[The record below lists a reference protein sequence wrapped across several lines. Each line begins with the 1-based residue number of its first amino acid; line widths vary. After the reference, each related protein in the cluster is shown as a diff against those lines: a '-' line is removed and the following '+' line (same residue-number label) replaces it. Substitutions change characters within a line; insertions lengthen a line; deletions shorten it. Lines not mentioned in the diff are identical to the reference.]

1 MSNDELPESWIRCEI
16 GEISPVVGGGTPPSK
31 DPSNFVTPNGG
42 TPWITPADLSRYR
55 EIYISHG
62 ARNLTTKGC
71 ANSAAKMLPKG
82 ALLFSSRAPVGY
94 VAIASNPVCTNQ
106 GFKSFVLPHGFD
118 SRFGYFYL
126 RHIKPIAEAM
136 ATGTTFKELSG
147 AAAAKLPFVIAPLAE
162 QKRIAD
168 KLEAV
173 LGRVDACRARLD
185 RVPALLKRFRQS
197 VLAAATSGK
206 LTEEWREAAKLPISS
221 AKDFLEQTLTLR
233 REAWQ
238 KSAKGAAGRKYV
250 EPEDMNSNDL
260 PEIPKSWLWASAD
273 SVSSQVTDGEHIQP
287 PYQSVGLP
295 MLSAKHV
302 RDGFVDA
309 EGAGLIAKNAFEK
322 ALERC
327 APQNG
332 DLLIVSVGATTGRVA
347 IVENCEPFAI
357 VRSVLLVKPL
367 IPNRYFLRCLQSPWC
382 FQRMTKASGASA
394 QAHLYIK
401 DTKRLP
407 IPIPPLPEQQEI
419 VRRVEALF
427 AFADRIEARVASM
440 QKTVERLTPATLAKA
455 FRGELVPQDPN
466 DEPASVLLDKLQATA
481 GETTQKPKRRGRA

>member
-1 MSNDELPESWIRCEI
+1 MNEEIRMPNGELPDGWLRAPFSSVTVNPVQRVPIEKEQIIYIDIGSVDRITKQVVEPQTMLGKDAPSRARKVVQTGDVLVSTVRPNLNAVALVESQYNGQFASTGFDVLR
-16 GEISPVVGGGTPPSK
+16 SPVVDPRWLFYSVRTPEFLDRMSEL
-31 DPSNFVTPNGG
+31 VQ
-42 TPWITPADLSRYR
+42 
-55 EIYISHG
+55 
-62 ARNLTTKGC
+62 
-71 ANSAAKMLPKG
+71 G
-82 ALLFSSRAPVGY
+82 ALYPAVRSFDIR
-94 VAIASNPVCTNQ
+94 
-106 GFKSFVLPHGFD
+106 SFVIPL
-118 SRFGYFYL
+118 
-126 RHIKPIAEAM
+126 
-136 ATGTTFKELSG
+136 
-147 AAAAKLPFVIAPLAE
+147 APLAE

-206 LTEEWREAAKLPISS
+206 LTEEWRESEQLPISA
-221 AKDFLEQTLTLR
+221 AKDLLEQTITHR
-233 REAWQ
+233 QETWQ

-250 EPEDMNSNDL
+250 EPEDMDSNDL
-260 PEIPKSWLWASAD
+260 PEIPESWLWASAD

-287 PYQSVGLP
+287 PYQSVGFP

-302 RDGFVDA
+302 RDGFVDS
-309 EGAGLIAKNAFEK
+309 ECAGLIAKVAFDK
-322 ALERC
+322 ALKRC

-419 VRRVEALF
+419 VRRVENLF
-427 AFADRIEARVASM
+427 AFADRIEARLATA

-455 FRGELVPQDPN
+455 FRGELASQDPN
-466 DEPASVLLDKLQATA
+466 DEPASALLARLQNQPAAKPAKATRQ
-481 GETTQKPKRRGRA
+481 TRK